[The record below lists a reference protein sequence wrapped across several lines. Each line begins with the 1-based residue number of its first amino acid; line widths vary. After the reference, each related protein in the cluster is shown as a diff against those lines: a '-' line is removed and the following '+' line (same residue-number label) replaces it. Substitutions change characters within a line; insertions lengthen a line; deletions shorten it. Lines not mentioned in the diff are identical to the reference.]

1 MFLIFLMIRRP
12 PRSTRTDTLFPYTT
26 LFRSRLRPSTIACAH
41 AGAGLLGV
49 WPAFCAEALVEA
61 SVEAGGAGFFKCFGE
76 AFTETIFLHT
86 GQVRKFG
93 NPGVP
98 LAVAV
103 VDGRKL
109 DARVIGVPSGERFHD
124 RPAADVRLGVLCQ
137 WHRATD
143 RKSTRLNSSH

>member
-1 MFLIFLMIRRP
+1 MRISDWSSDVCSSDLVA
-12 PRSTRTDTLFPYTT
+12 
-26 LFRSRLRPSTIACAH
+26 RLRPSTIACAH

-93 NPGVP
+93 NPG
-98 LAVAV
+98 
-103 VDGRKL
+103 RSE
-109 DARVIGVPSGERFHD
+109 ARRVGKECV
-124 RPAADVRLGVLCQ
+124 
-137 WHRATD
+137 
-143 RKSTRLNSSH
+143 STCRSRWSP

>member
-1 MFLIFLMIRRP
+1 MSR
-12 PRSTRTDTLFPYTT
+12 LFPYST
-26 LFRSRLRPSTIACAH
+26 LFRLSVD
-41 AGAGLLGV
+41 AG
-49 WPAFCAEALVEA
+49 
-61 SVEAGGAGFFKCFGE
+61 SAGFFKCFVE
-76 AFTETIFLHT
+76 AFAGTSFLHT

-124 RPAADVRLGVLCQ
+124 RPDADVRLGVLCQ
-137 WHRATD
+137 WHRATRAELHRLALGAGEGAARQRLD
-143 RKSTRLNSSH
+143 RVAVAVGDGSEERGEGNEGVRTV